1 MTSLRILFGAFLVG
15 LLGLQ
20 ATATAQSL
28 PQVLLNGQNG
38 WRYEVGEM
46 PMQDTPLS
54 DRPELSVDEDM
65 DDVLDAMK
73 SSRADMMTNTIF
85 VFKKKGKLEV
95 FNEVIKRDADR
106 KFAQNNNLFRRR
118 ERVNKRGSWE
128 LSQGDGYLSTV
139 IDGKTMRYTVKEV
152 AIGKIRLED
161 ASGQVYVLVA
171 E

>member
-1 MTSLRILFGAFLVG
+1 MTSLRILLGAFLFG
-15 LLGLQ
+15 LLSLQ
-20 ATATAQSL
+20 ASAQNL
-28 PQVLLNGQNG
+28 QKVLLDGNNG

-54 DRPELSVDEDM
+54 DRPELSVDDDM
-65 DDVLDAMK
+65 SDVLDAMK

-85 VFKKKGKLEV
+85 IFKKKGKLEV

-118 ERVNKRGSWE
+118 ERVNKSGSWE
-128 LSQGDGYLSTV
+128 LSQGNRYLTTI

-152 AIGKIRLED
+152 TIGKIRLED